1 MGAKLD
7 KSIDLTLCI
16 PQISRYV
23 KNEIE
28 YKNNLNL
35 MRKIIFEF
43 IKNDFPKFN
52 IGISINTRDDF
63 DTGELYLTAIGSSI
77 ESGDEGLV
85 GRGNRI
91 NRLICQVKPYTMEGV
106 AGKNPVYH
114 VGKIYSIA
122 AQELA
127 DKISKKT
134 KAYTEVFLLSQ
145 SGRLLVDPWRTI
157 IGIEKDL
164 KKEERIYLIKFI
176 QKELERIP
184 KITKR
189 VVNLKIRIS

>member
-1 MGAKLD
+1 
-7 KSIDLTLCI
+7 
-16 PQISRYV
+16 
-23 KNEIE
+23 
-28 YKNNLNL
+28 
-35 MRKIIFEF
+35 
-43 IKNDFPKFN
+43 
-52 IGISINTRDDF
+52 
-63 DTGELYLTAIGSSI
+63 
-77 ESGDEGLV
+77 
-85 GRGNRI
+85 
-91 NRLICQVKPYTMEGV
+91 MEGV